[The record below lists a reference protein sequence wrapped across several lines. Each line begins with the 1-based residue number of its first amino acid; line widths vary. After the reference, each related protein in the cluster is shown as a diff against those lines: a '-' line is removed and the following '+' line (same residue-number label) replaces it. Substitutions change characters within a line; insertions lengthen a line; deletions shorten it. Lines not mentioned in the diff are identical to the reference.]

1 MNTVTTPAG
10 STAPSG
16 AAGRGFLG
24 RTWAA
29 TRHFRPVLAVTVVL
43 FVVLTATQSSF
54 ATQTNLEN
62 MLTAVSVLWVVSLG
76 MTFVVLTA
84 GADLSVG
91 ALAALAGIFFAKM
104 IGAGVP
110 SWPALIL
117 TVLFGAA
124 IGAFLNGPAIG
135 KLGLS
140 FFVVTLAS
148 MIGLT
153 GVVNLWSNTQ
163 SFIVESTLPASLG
176 IDKYAGLPAPIWI
189 MIGTLLVALYLQQW
203 TYFGRHVYA
212 VGGSL
217 TAARLSG
224 IRTSRTI
231 MGVYALSALCATI
244 GSIIT
249 IGRIGVAAPTVDV
262 NLPLQAIAAV
272 LLGGTSLSGGV
283 GGVGGTAIGV
293 LFIGILQNGLS
304 IAGVPSFWQQVV
316 TGVILL
322 LAVTI
327 DQVGFNPRS
336 LNWRR
341 GEVVTPTATS

>member
-1 MNTVTTPAG
+1 M
-10 STAPSG
+10 TAIPNR
-16 AAGRGFLG
+16 A
-24 RTWAA
+24 WAA
-29 TRHFRPVLAVTVVL
+29 TRHFRPVLVVTVVL
-43 FVVLTATQSSF
+43 FAVLAVTQPSF
-54 ATQTNLEN
+54 ATSTNLQN
-62 MLTAVSVLWVVSLG
+62 MLTAVSVLWVVSIG

-91 ALAALAGIFFAKM
+91 ALSALAGIFFAKA

-110 SWPALIL
+110 DWPALVL
-117 TVLFGAA
+117 TLAFGAA
-124 IGAFLNGPAIG
+124 VGGLLNGPAIG

-148 MIGLT
+148 MTGLT
-153 GVVNLWSNTQ
+153 GVVNLWSDTQ
-163 SFIVESTLPASLG
+163 SFVVESSLPAKLG
-176 IDKYAGLPAPIWI
+176 IDKYLGVPGPIWI
-189 MIGTLLVALYLQQW
+189 MAGALVVGLYLQQW

-212 VGGSL
+212 VGGSQ

-231 MGVYALSALCATI
+231 IGVYALSALCAAI

-322 LAVTI
+322 LAVLI
-327 DQVGFNPRS
+327 DQVGVNPGAMRRRS
-336 LNWRR
+336 AEAAAPAAPV
-341 GEVVTPTATS
+341 G